1 MSGIF
6 NKLLVTE
13 KKLLLALLVAAL
25 ILWLIFLGN
34 SPLRDWDEGTIAQVA
49 RDIVQAPSGSLRWL
63 YPTLAG
69 EAYHNKPPLMHLLIA
84 GAYSIGGVNEWT
96 TRLPGAIITA
106 SGVPLLYLLGRSLF
120 NCNLPALFSALVY
133 LTMLPVVRHGRLAML
148 DGTLVTFFLLTLYC
162 LLKARHN
169 QKYALGAGLG
179 LGLIALT
186 KGIIILLLGGIA
198 GLFLLV
204 NKQFF
209 LLKSPYLWIGL
220 FLGNAPAIA
229 WHIAQLQY
237 YGNNFLQINL
247 QSQGFN
253 RIFQSVEGNR
263 GPLWF
268 YLLEILKY
276 GFPWL
281 IFLPGGINLAWKKRH
296 TSWGCLILVGTIVY
310 LVSISIMRTKLPWYV
325 MPTYP
330 FLALAIGVKLAD
342 VWEHR
347 QVKSKAWVVLF
358 AILAIAGL
366 GGCVYFTTTEPQ
378 PVLIAMSLILAVSM
392 AIVVWL
398 VNKGDRRFIPVL
410 FVGMYA
416 VLFLFMSSQSWIW
429 ELNEAFPVKPV
440 AALIRQHVPPATKIY
455 TSFTYGRPS
464 LNFYCDCKVVPS
476 DLSLLQQKEND
487 YWLIDNNMLE
497 KVKLSENQILG
508 KEENFTLV
516 KTSTKS

>member
-1 MSGIF
+1 MNKIF
-6 NKLLVTE
+6 NIQPVTE
-13 KKLLLALLVAAL
+13 KNILLGLLIAAL
-25 ILWLIFLGN
+25 TLWLIFLGN
-34 SPLRDWDEGTIAQVA
+34 SPLRDWDEGIIAQVA
-49 RDIVQAPSGSLRWL
+49 RDILQAPEGSLRWL

-69 EAYHNKPPLMHLLIA
+69 EPYHNKPPLMHILIA
-84 GAYSIGGVNEWT
+84 WAYSIGGVNEWT

-106 SGVPLLYLLGRSLF
+106 SGVLFLYLLGRLLF

-148 DGTLVTFFLLTLYC
+148 DGTLVTFFLITLYC

-169 QKYALGAGLG
+169 QKYALGVGVG

-186 KGIIILLLGGIA
+186 KGIAVLLLAGIA
-198 GLFLLV
+198 GLFLLA

-229 WHIAQLQY
+229 WYIAQWQY
-237 YGNNFLQINL
+237 YGSNFLQINL

-253 RIFQSVEGNR
+253 RIFQSLEGNR

-281 IFLPGGINLAWKKRH
+281 IFLPGGINLAWKKFH
-296 TSWGCLILVGTIVY
+296 TSWGCLILVGTTVY

-325 MPTYP
+325 MPIYP

-342 VWEHR
+342 VWEYR

-366 GGCVYFTTTEPQ
+366 GGSVYFTTTEPQ
-378 PVLIAMSLILAVSM
+378 PILVGMSLVLAVTM
-392 AIVVWL
+392 AIVAWL
-398 VNKGDRRFIPVL
+398 VSRSDRKFIPVL
-410 FVGMYA
+410 FAGMYA
-416 VLFLFMSSQSWIW
+416 VLFLLMSSPLWIW

-440 AALIRQHVPPATKIY
+440 AALISQYVTPGTKIY
-455 TSFTYGRPS
+455 TSYPYARAS
-464 LNFYCDCKVVPS
+464 LDFYCNCKVIHGDFSV
-476 DLSLLQQKEND
+476 LQSRENN
-487 YWLIDNNMLE
+487 YWLLDDMTLQKNN
-497 KVKLSENQILG
+497 LSASQILG
-508 KEENFTLV
+508 KAEGFTFGKV
-516 KTSTKS
+516 IHN